1 MTIYEQDGA
10 PRTEL
15 GAGSPSEA
23 RGVPAERAGS
33 ARVQSAPALVDRL
46 TAGESYAVAFG
57 GQGSAWLET
66 LEELVS
72 SAGVESELATLV
84 GEVDVLLE
92 PVAEELVVVRPIG
105 FHPLRWVRALAAED
119 PVPSAKQL
127 TSAAVSVPGVLLTQ
141 IAAVRALTRQ
151 GLDLAGTPPVAVVGH
166 SQGMLGVESVKAG
179 GARDI
184 ELLALAQLIGAAGTL
199 VARRRGISILGDRPP
214 MVSVTNADPEQ
225 IYRLLE
231 DFSQDVRTVLPPV
244 LSIRNGRRAVVIT
257 GTPEQLSRFELYCK
271 QISEKQEADRKNK
284 VRGGAVFAP
293 VFEPVQVEVG
303 FHSPRLADGI
313 DIVAGW
319 AEKTGLDVDLARELT
334 EAILVRQVDWVDEII
349 GVHEAGARWI
359 LDLGPGDILTRLTA
373 PVIRGLGVGIV
384 PAATRGG
391 QRNLFTV
398 GAVPEVSR
406 AWSTYAPSVVQLP
419 DGRVKLSTK
428 FTRLTGRS
436 PILLAGM
443 TPTTVDAKI
452 VAAAANAGHWAEL
465 AGGGQ
470 VTEEIFEARIDE
482 LTGLLEPGRGIQ
494 FNALFLD
501 PYLWKLQVGGKRLV
515 QKARQSG
522 APIDGLVISAG
533 IPELED
539 AVELIGELNDIGI
552 SHVVFKP
559 GTVEQIRSVIRI
571 ATEVPTRPV
580 IVHIEGGRAGGHHS
594 WEDLDDLLLATYSE
608 LRSRANITVCVGGGI
623 GTPKRAVDYLSGRW
637 SETYGFPSMPV
648 DGILVGTA
656 AMATLEATTSPSVK
670 QMLVDTQGTDQ
681 WISAGKAQGG
691 MASSR
696 SQLGADIHEID
707 NAASRCGRLL
717 DEVAGDA
724 EAVAKRRDE
733 LIAAMARTAKPY
745 FGDVSEMTYL
755 QWLDRYV
762 ALAIGD
768 GDSTA
773 DTAGPGSPWL
783 ADTWRDRFAR
793 MLQRAEAR
801 LHPQDRGPIETL
813 FADTDEHGARL
824 LEKPQEAIAVLVER
838 YPDAATV
845 ALHPADVSF
854 FNQLCKLVGKPVN
867 FVPVIDK
874 DVRRWWRS
882 DSLWQAHDARY
893 DADQVCII
901 PGTAAVA
908 GITRID
914 EPVGELLNRFE
925 QAAVEDTLRGGAQP
939 EAVTSRRRGRGDLTG
954 PLATVLDAPDV
965 VWAGRMATNPVHRI
979 AGPREWQV
987 HGDISGP
994 EMPRATHSSTGARLQ
1009 VSADDQVVLSVP
1021 ISGTWIEIR
1030 FTLPANTVDG
1040 GAPVVRTKDAT
1051 AAMRAVLA
1059 IAAGV
1064 DGPDALPRVHA
1075 GTATVTAKW
1084 NPERVADHTG
1094 VTATFGESLAPGL
1107 TTVPDALVGR
1117 CWPAVFAAIGSAV
1130 THTGV
1135 PVIEGL
1141 LSLVHLDHAAH
1152 LVAPLPSVPAEL
1164 TVTATA
1170 SMAFDTEIGR
1180 VVPISVTVALKDGQV
1195 LARLAERFAIR
1206 GRTGALELA
1215 DPVRAGGAVSD
1226 NATDTPRRRRRDVSV
1241 VAPVDMRPFAVVS
1254 GDHNPIHTDRSA
1266 ALLAGLESPIVHGMW
1281 LSAAAQHAVTATD
1294 GQARPPARLIGWTA
1308 RFLGMV
1314 RPGDDVDFRVDRVG
1328 IDQGAEVVE
1337 VSARVRRGRSEATQG
1352 AGSAS
1357 DLVMSAT
1364 ARLAAP
1370 KTVYAFPG
1378 QGIQYKGMGME
1389 VRARSK
1395 AARKV
1400 WDTADKFTRD
1410 TLGFSVLSVVRD
1422 NPTSII
1428 ASGVHYHHPD
1438 GVLYLTQFTQVAMAT
1453 VAAAQVAEMREQGA
1467 FVEDAIAC
1475 GHSVGEYTALACV
1488 TGVYELEALLEM
1500 VFQRGS
1506 KMHDI
1511 VPRDELGRSNY
1522 RLAAIRPSQIDL
1534 PDADVPAFVA
1544 DIAERTGEFLEIV
1557 NFNLRGAQ
1565 YAIAGTVRGLEA
1577 LEAEVERRRELAG
1590 GRRSFILVPGIDVPF
1605 HSKVLRVGVA
1615 EFRRSLDRV
1624 LPHDADPDLIVGRYI
1639 PNLVPRPFSLD
1650 RDFIQ
1655 QIRDLVPA
1663 EPLDE
1668 ILADYDT
1675 WRREQPREMTRTVFI
1690 ELLAWQF
1697 ASPVRWIETQDLLF
1711 TEPAA
1716 GGLGVERFVEIGVKS
1731 SPTVAGLAANTLKLP
1746 EYAHSTIEVLNAERD
1761 AAVLFATD
1769 TDPEPDLDGSDDS
1782 DAPASDGALKPDVA
1796 PAVAPT
1802 GAGAPSG
1809 ALKSDVAP
1817 AVAPTGAGAPSGA
1830 LRPDDIAFDAADAT
1844 LALIALS
1851 AKMRV
1856 DQIEE
1861 LDSIESITDG
1871 ASSRR
1876 NQLLVDL
1883 GSELNLGAIDG
1894 AAEADL
1900 AGLRAQVT
1908 KLARTYKPYGPVLSD
1923 AINDHLRSALG
1934 PSGKRPGAIAERVKK
1949 FWELGDGWAKHVTIE
1964 VALGTR
1970 EGSSVRG
1977 GPLGGLHD
1985 GALTDGAAVEK
1996 VIDAAV
2002 AAVAARRGTAMA
2014 LPSSGAGGA
2023 TVDAAALSEFTE
2035 QITGR
2040 DGVLASAARL
2050 VLNQLGLDDPVSAP
2064 AGSIAA
2070 TEADLVDLVS
2080 AELGSDWPRLVAP
2093 VFDGKK
2099 AVVFDDRWAS
2109 AREELV
2115 KLWLLDDGEI
2125 DADWARLSERF
2136 EGAGHVV
2143 AMQATWWQGKSLAAG
2158 RQIHASLYGRIA
2170 GGAENPDKGPHSD
2183 EVAVVTGA
2191 SKGSIATSVVGRL
2204 LAGGATVV
2212 ATTSRLDDERLA
2224 FYRNLYRDHARYG
2237 AALWVVAANMAS
2249 YTDIDALVEWI
2260 GHEQTESLGPQSIH
2274 IKDALTPTLLFPFAA
2289 PRVTGDLSEAGSRAE
2304 MEMKVL
2310 LWAVQRLIGG
2320 LSRIG
2325 AERDIA
2331 SRLHVVLP
2339 GSPNRGM
2346 FGGDGAYG
2354 EAKSALDAVVTRWN
2368 AESSWAQRVSLA
2380 HALIGWTRGTG
2391 LMGRND
2397 AIVDAVEEAGVT
2409 TYSTDEMAA
2418 MLLQLCTVEA
2428 RAAAAHTPV
2437 KADLTGGLGEAKL
2450 DMAALAAKAR
2460 EQAASESDTEAPEV
2474 GIGKAISALPSPPR
2488 GYLPAPPPPW
2498 ADLDLDPA
2506 DLVVIVGGA
2515 ELGPYG
2521 SSRTRFEMEVDN
2533 ELSAAGVLEL
2543 AWTTGLIRWEDD
2555 PQPGWYDS
2563 ESGDLVDESELVERY
2578 HDTVV
2583 RRCGIREFVDDGAI
2597 DPDHASPLLV
2607 SVFLDKD
2614 FTFVV
2619 SSEADARAFVQFDPE
2634 HTVVRPVS
2642 ESGDW
2647 QVTRKAG
2654 TEIRV
2659 PRKTKLSRTVGAQI
2673 PTGFNPTVYG
2683 LSQDMANSTD
2693 RVALWNIVAT
2703 VDAFLSSG
2711 FTPTE
2716 LMRWV
2721 HPGLVASTQ
2730 GTGMGGMTSMQT
2742 MYHGNLLGRN
2752 KPNDILQE
2760 VLPNVVAAHVIQSY
2774 VGSYGAMVHPVGA
2787 CATAAVSVE
2796 EGVDKIRVGKA
2807 ELVVAG
2813 GFDDL
2818 TLEAVIGFGDMAATA
2833 DTAMMRGRGIHDSK
2847 FSRPNDRRRLGFLEA
2862 QGGGTILL
2870 ARGDLALKMGLPVL
2884 AVVAYAQSFADGV
2897 HTSIPA
2903 PGLGALGA
2911 GRGGKDSVLARS
2923 LAKLGV
2929 GADDIAV
2936 ISKHDTS
2943 TLANDPNETELHERL
2958 ADSLGRSAGAPLLI
2972 VSQKSL
2978 TGHAKGGAAVFQMMG
2993 MCQMLRDGVIPP
3005 NRSLDCVDD
3014 ELTSSAHFV
3023 WVRDTLRLG
3032 GKFPL
3037 KAGLI
3042 TSLGFGHVSGL
3053 VALVHPQAFVAS
3065 LKPEQRAD
3073 YQQRAEARLVAGQRR
3088 LMSAIAGGAPM
3099 YERPADRRFGQ
3110 EVSEKRQEAAML
3122 LNAASRLG
3130 DGDVFAIG

>member
-1 MTIYEQDGA
+1 MTIHEHD
-10 PRTEL
+10 R
-15 GAGSPSEA
+15 
-23 RGVPAERAGS
+23 VS
-33 ARVQSAPALVDRL
+33 ADREGTGPHSAHALVDRL
-46 TAGESYAVAFG
+46 AAGEPYAVAFG

-72 SAGVESELATLV
+72 SAGIESDLATLV
-84 GEVDVLLE
+84 GEVELLLE
-92 PVAEELVVVRPIG
+92 PVARELVVVRPVG
-105 FHPLRWVRALAAED
+105 FEPLRWVRALAAED
-119 PVPSAKQL
+119 QVPLDKHL

-141 IAAVRALTRQ
+141 IAAMRALARQ
-151 GLDLAGTPPVAVVGH
+151 GMDLIATPPVALAGH
-166 SQGMLGVESVKAG
+166 SQGVLAVEALKAA
-179 GARDI
+179 GARDV
-184 ELLALAQLIGAAGTL
+184 ELLAMAQLIGAAGTL
-199 VARRRGISILGDRPP
+199 VARRRGISVLGDRPP
-214 MVSVTNADPEQ
+214 MVSVTNADPER
-225 IYRLLE
+225 IGRLLDE
-231 DFSQDVRTVLPPV
+231 FAQDVRTVLPPV
-244 LSIRNGRRAVVIT
+244 LSIRNGRRSVVIT
-257 GTPEQLSRFELYCK
+257 GTPEQLSRFELYCR
-271 QISEKQEADRKNK
+271 QISEKEEADRKNK
-284 VRGGAVFAP
+284 IRGGDVFAP
-293 VFEPVQVEVG
+293 MFDPVRVEVG
-303 FHSPRLADGI
+303 FHTPRLADGI
-313 DIVAGW
+313 DIVGGW
-319 AEKTGLDVDLARELT
+319 AEKVGLDVTLARELA
-334 EAILVRQVDWVDEII
+334 ESILVRKVDWVDEITR
-349 GVHEAGARWI
+349 VHDAGARWI

-373 PVIRGLGVGIV
+373 PVIRGLGIGIV

-398 GAVPEVSR
+398 GATPEVAR
-406 AWSTYAPSVVQLP
+406 PWSSYAPTAVRLP

-470 VTEEIFEARIDE
+470 VTEEIFANRIEE
-482 LTGLLEPGRGIQ
+482 LSGLLDPGRTYE

-522 APIDGLVISAG
+522 AAIDGVVISAG

-539 AVELIGELNDIGI
+539 AVELIHELNEIGI

-559 GTVEQIRSVIRI
+559 GTIEQIRSVIRI
-571 ATEVPTRPV
+571 ATEVPTKPV
-580 IVHIEGGRAGGHHS
+580 IMHVEGGRAGGHHS
-594 WEDLDDLLLATYSE
+594 WEDLDDLLVATYSE
-608 LRSRANITVCVGGGI
+608 LRSRSNITVCVGGGI
-623 GTPKRAVDYLSGRW
+623 GTPERAAEYLSGRW
-637 SETYGFPSMPV
+637 AKPYGFPLMPI

-656 AMATLEATTSPSVK
+656 AMATLESTTSPSVK
-670 QMLVDTQGTDQ
+670 RMLVETQGTDH

-707 NAASRCGRLL
+707 NTASRCGRLL

-724 EAVAKRRDE
+724 DAVAERRDE
-733 LIAAMARTAKPY
+733 IIAAMANTAKPY
-745 FGDVSEMTYL
+745 FGDVGEMTYQ
-755 QWLDRYV
+755 QWLQRYV
-762 ALAIGD
+762 ELTIGD

-773 DTAGPGSPWL
+773 DTAAPGSPWL
-783 ADTWRDRFAR
+783 ADTWRDRFEH

-801 LHPQDRGPIETL
+801 LHPQDFGPIETV
-813 FADTDEHGARL
+813 FTDPAV
-824 LEKPQEAIAVLVER
+824 LEDPDQAIAALLAR
-838 YPDAATV
+838 HPDAATV
-845 ALHPADVSF
+845 QLHPADVPF
-854 FNQLCKLVGKPVN
+854 FVTLCKTLGKPVN

-908 GITRID
+908 GITRMD
-914 EPVGELLNRFE
+914 EPVGELLDRFE
-925 QAAVEDTLRGGAQP
+925 QAAIDEVLAAGVEPQD
-939 EAVTSRRRGRGDLTG
+939 VTSRRRGRPDVTG
-954 PLATVLDAPDV
+954 PLSVVLDAPDV
-965 VWAGRMATNPVHRI
+965 LWAGRTATNPVHRI
-979 AGPREWQV
+979 ADPGDWLV
-987 HGDISGP
+987 HDGP
-994 EMPRATHSSTGARLQ
+994 ESRRATHSSTGARLKVQ
-1009 VSADDQVVLSVP
+1009 CDDQVVLSVP
-1021 ISGTWIEIR
+1021 VSGTWVDIP
-1030 FTLPANTVDG
+1030 FTLPANTIEG
-1040 GAPVVRTKDAT
+1040 GTPVIGTQDAAT
-1051 AAMRAVLA
+1051 AMRAVLA

-1064 DGPDALPRVHA
+1064 DGPEFLPEVTD
-1075 GTATVTAKW
+1075 GTATVTVDW
-1084 NPERVADHTG
+1084 DPERVADHTG
-1094 VTATFGESLAPGL
+1094 VTANFGEPLAPSL
-1107 TTVPDALVGR
+1107 TTVPDALVGL

-1130 THTGV
+1130 TDAGV
-1135 PVIEGL
+1135 PVVEGL
-1141 LSLVHLDHAAH
+1141 LSLVHLDHAAR
-1152 LVAPLPSVPAEL
+1152 VVGKLPKDQAQL

-1170 SMAFDTEIGR
+1170 LRAIDTDMGR
-1180 VVPISVTVALKDGQV
+1180 VVPVSVTLSSAAGAVMATLE
-1195 LARLAERFAIR
+1195 ERFAIL
-1206 GRTGALELA
+1206 GRTGTAELT
-1215 DPVRAGGAVSD
+1215 DPARAGGAVSE
-1226 NATDTPRRRRRDVSV
+1226 NATDTPRRRRRDVTIT
-1241 VAPVDMRPFAVVS
+1241 APVDMRPFAVVS
-1254 GDHNPIHTDRSA
+1254 GDHNPIHTDKAA

-1281 LSAAAQHAVTATD
+1281 LSAAAQHAATATD
-1294 GQARPPARLIGWTA
+1294 GQARPPARLAGWTA

-1314 RPGDDVDFRVDRVG
+1314 RPGDEVDFRVERVG
-1328 IDQGAEVVE
+1328 IDQGAEVLE
-1337 VSARVRRGRSEATQG
+1337 VAARIG
-1352 AGSAS
+1352 S

-1378 QGIQYKGMGME
+1378 QGIQHKGMGME

-1400 WDTADKFTRD
+1400 WDSADKFTRD
-1410 TLGFSVLSVVRD
+1410 TLGFSVLHVVRD
-1422 NPTSII
+1422 NPTSLI

-1467 FVEDAIAC
+1467 FVEGAIAC

-1488 TGVYELEALLEM
+1488 LDVYELEALLET
-1500 VFQRGS
+1500 VFHRGS
-1506 KMHDI
+1506 NMHDI

-1534 PDADVPAFVA
+1534 DDADVTAFVA

-1557 NFNLRGAQ
+1557 NFNLRGSQ

-1577 LEAEVERRRELAG
+1577 LEEEVERRRELTG
-1590 GRRSFILVPGIDVPF
+1590 GKRSFILVPGIDVPF
-1605 HSKVLRVGVA
+1605 HSRVLRVGVA

-1624 LPHDADPDLIVGRYI
+1624 MPRGKDPELIIGRYI
-1639 PNLVPRPFSLD
+1639 PNLVPRPFTLD

-1655 QIRDLVPA
+1655 EIRDLVPA

-1675 WRREQPREMTRTVFI
+1675 WLRERPFEMARTIFI

-1711 TEPAA
+1711 IEEAA
-1716 GGLGVERFVEIGVKS
+1716 GGLGVERLVEIGVKS
-1731 SPTVAGLAANTLKLP
+1731 SPTVAGLATNTLKLP
-1746 EYAHSTIEVLNAERD
+1746 EYAHSTVEVLNAERD

-1769 TDPEPDLDGSDDS
+1769 TDPEPEHIDEAADQEPVADS
-1782 DAPASDGALKPDVA
+1782 AVLQAAPAPASA
-1796 PAVAPT
+1796 PA
-1802 GAGAPSG
+1802 APSG
-1809 ALKSDVAP
+1809 AA
-1817 AVAPTGAGAPSGA
+1817 
-1830 LRPDDIAFDAADAT
+1830 RPDDISFDAADAT

-1851 AKMRV
+1851 AKMRI

-1900 AGLRAQVT
+1900 AGLRSQVT

-1923 AINDHLRSALG
+1923 AINDQLRTVLG
-1934 PSGKRPGAIAERVKK
+1934 PSGKRPATIAERVSKT
-1949 FWELGDGWAKHVTIE
+1949 WELGSGWAKHVTIE

-1970 EGSSVRG
+1970 EGTSVRG
-1977 GPLGGLHD
+1977 GAMGHLHE
-1985 GALTDGAAVEK
+1985 GALADAGSVDK

-2002 AAVAARRGTAMA
+2002 TSVAARRGIAVA
-2014 LPSSGAGGA
+2014 LPSAGGGGGA
-2023 TVDAAALSEFTE
+2023 TIDAAALSEITD

-2050 VLNQLGLDDPVSAP
+2050 VLGQLGLDDPVSVSP
-2064 AGSIAA
+2064 AASDAELI
-2070 TEADLVDLVS
+2070 DLVT
-2080 AELGSDWPRLVAP
+2080 AELGSEWPRLVAP

-2109 AREELV
+2109 AREDLV
-2115 KLWLLDDGEI
+2115 KLWLTDEGDI
-2125 DADWARLSERF
+2125 DADWMRLSERF

-2143 AMQATWWQGKSLAAG
+2143 ATQATWWQGKSLASG

-2170 GGAENPDKGPHSD
+2170 AGAENPHPGPYSK

-2191 SKGSIATSVVGRL
+2191 SKGSIAASVAARL
-2204 LAGGATVV
+2204 LDGGATVI
-2212 ATTSRLDDERLA
+2212 ATTSKLDDERLT
-2224 FYRNLYRDHARYG
+2224 FYRTLYRDHARYG

-2249 YTDIDALVEWI
+2249 YSDIDALVEWV
-2260 GHEQTESLGPQSIH
+2260 GQEQNESLGPQSIH
-2274 IKDALTPTLLFPFAA
+2274 IKDAQTPTLLFPFAA
-2289 PRVTGDLSEAGSRAE
+2289 PRVVGDLSEAGSRSE

-2320 LSRIG
+2320 LSKIG

-2354 EAKSALDAVVTRWN
+2354 EAKSALDALVSRWH
-2368 AESSWAQRVSLA
+2368 AESSWAARVSLA

-2391 LMGRND
+2391 LMGHND
-2397 AIVDAVEEAGVT
+2397 AIVSAVEDAGVT

-2418 MLLQLCTVEA
+2418 MLLGLCDVESKV
-2428 RAAAAHTPV
+2428 AAANSPI
-2437 KADLTGGLGEAKL
+2437 KADLTGGLGDADI
-2450 DMAALAAKAR
+2450 DMAELAAKAR
-2460 EQAASESDTEAPEV
+2460 EEMSAEAAAETPQAE
-2474 GIGKAISALPSPPR
+2474 GIIAALPSPPR
-2488 GYLPAPPPPW
+2488 GFSPAPPPEW
-2498 ADLDLDPA
+2498 DDLDIDPA

-2515 ELGPYG
+2515 EIGPYG

-2555 PQPGWYDS
+2555 PQPGWYDT

-2583 RRCGIREFVDDGAI
+2583 ERAGVREFVDDGAI
-2597 DPDHASPLLV
+2597 NPNEGSPLLV
-2607 SVFLDKD
+2607 SVFLEKD
-2614 FTFVV
+2614 FSFVV
-2619 SSEADARAFVQFDPE
+2619 SSEADARAFADFDPE
-2634 HTVVRPVS
+2634 HTVIRPVPDS
-2642 ESGDW
+2642 SDW
-2647 QVTRKAG
+2647 QVIRKAG

-2659 PRKTKLSRTVGAQI
+2659 PRRNKLSRLVGGQI
-2673 PTGFNPTVYG
+2673 PTGFDPTVWG
-2683 LSQDMANSTD
+2683 ISPDMATSID
-2693 RVALWNIVAT
+2693 RLAVWNIVAT
-2703 VDAFLSSG
+2703 VDAFLTAG
-2711 FTPTE
+2711 FSPAE
-2716 LMRWV
+2716 VMRYV
-2721 HPGLVASTQ
+2721 HPSMVANTM
-2730 GTGMGGMTSMQT
+2730 GTGMGGGTSMQT

-2752 KPNDILQE
+2752 KPNDIFQE
-2760 VLPNVVAAHVIQSY
+2760 VLPNIVAAHVVQSY
-2774 VGSYGAMVHPVGA
+2774 IGSYGAMIHPVAA

-2796 EGVDKIRVGKA
+2796 EGVDKIRLGKA
-2807 ELVVAG
+2807 EMVVAG
-2813 GFDDL
+2813 GIDDL
-2818 TLEAVIGFGDMAATA
+2818 TLEGIIGFGDMAATA
-2833 DTAMMRGRGIHDSK
+2833 DTGMMRGRGIHDSK
-2847 FSRPNDRRRLGFLEA
+2847 FSRPNDRRRLGFVEA

-2884 AVVAYAQSFADGV
+2884 AVVAYAQSFGDGV

-2911 GRGGKDSVLARS
+2911 GRGGKDSPLARA

-2929 GADDIAV
+2929 GADEVAV

-2958 ADSLGRSAGAPLLI
+2958 ADSMGRSAGAPLFI

-2978 TGHAKGGAAVFQMMG
+2978 TGHAKGGAAVFQTMG
-2993 MCQMLRDGVIPP
+2993 LCQMLRDGVIPP

-3014 ELTSSAHFV
+3014 ELAGSAHFV

-3037 KAGLI
+3037 KAGML

-3053 VALVHPQAFVAS
+3053 VALVHPEAFIAT
-3065 LKPEQRAD
+3065 LDPDQRAD
-3073 YQQRAEARLVAGQRR
+3073 YRRRADARLLAGQRR
-3088 LMSAIAGGAPM
+3088 LASAIAGGEPM
-3099 YERPADRRFGQ
+3099 YQRPPDRRFDH
-3110 EVSEKRQEAAML
+3110 SAPEKRQEATML
-3122 LNAASRLG
+3122 LNPAARLG
-3130 DGDVFAIG
+3130 DDDIYESHAG

>member
-1 MTIYEQDGA
+1 MTGEIHKVTIYEHDRMSAGHDGA
-10 PRTEL
+10 TPDAPEATQ
-15 GAGSPSEA
+15 GAH
-23 RGVPAERAGS
+23 
-33 ARVQSAPALVDRL
+33 ALVDRL
-46 TAGESYAVAFG
+46 TTGEPYAVAFG

-72 SAGVESELATLV
+72 SAGIEPELTTLV
-84 GEVDVLLE
+84 GEAELLLE
-92 PVAEELVVVRPIG
+92 PVAKELVVVRPIG
-105 FHPLRWVRALAAED
+105 FEPLRWVRAQAAED

-127 TSAAVSVPGVLLTQ
+127 TSAAVSLPGVLLTQ
-141 IAAVRALTRQ
+141 LAVVRTVARQ
-151 GLDLAGTPPVAVVGH
+151 GMDLSASPPAALAGH
-166 SQGMLGVESVKAG
+166 SQGVLAVESVKAA
-179 GARDI
+179 GARDV

-199 VARRRGISILGDRPP
+199 VARRRGISALGDRSP
-214 MVSVTNADPEQ
+214 MVSVSNADPER
-225 IYRLLE
+225 IYRLLDE
-231 DFSQDVRTVLPPV
+231 FSQDVRTVLPPV
-244 LSIRNGRRAVVIT
+244 LSIRNGRRSVVIT
-257 GTPEQLSRFELYCK
+257 GTPEQLSRFELYCT
-271 QISEKQEADRKNK
+271 QIAEKEEADRKNK

-293 VFEPVQVEVG
+293 VFDPVQVEVG
-303 FHSPRLADGI
+303 FHTPRLADGI
-313 DIVAGW
+313 DIVGDW
-319 AEKTGLDVDLARELT
+319 AQRVGIDVGLARAMT
-334 EAILVRQVDWVDEII
+334 HAILVQPVDWVDEVIR
-349 GVHEAGARWI
+349 VHEAGARWI

-373 PVIRGLGVGIV
+373 PVIRGLGIGIV

-398 GAVPEVSR
+398 GAVPEVAR
-406 AWSTYAPSVVQLP
+406 PWSSYAPSVVSLP
-419 DGRVKLSTK
+419 DGSVKLSTK

-470 VTEEIFEARIDE
+470 VTEPIFNDRIEE
-482 LTGLLEPGRGIQ
+482 LSGLLEPGRTYQ

-522 APIDGLVISAG
+522 APIDGVVVSAG
-533 IPELED
+533 IPELEE

-571 ATEVPTRPV
+571 ATEVATKPV
-580 IVHIEGGRAGGHHS
+580 IMHIEGGRAGGHHS

-608 LRSRANITVCVGGGI
+608 LRSRPNITVCVGGGI
-623 GTPKRAVDYLSGRW
+623 GTPQRAAEYLSGRW
-637 SETYGFPSMPV
+637 AESYGFPLMPV

-656 AMATLEATTSPSVK
+656 AMATKESTTSPSVK
-670 QMLVDTQGTDQ
+670 QMLVETHGTDQ

-707 NAASRCGRLL
+707 NTASRCGRLL

-724 EAVAKRRDE
+724 EAVAARRDE
-733 LIAAMARTAKPY
+733 LIAAMANTAKPY
-745 FGDVSEMTYL
+745 FGDVGEMTYL
-755 QWLDRYV
+755 QWLRRYV
-762 ALAIGD
+762 ELTIGD
-768 GDSTA
+768 GNSTA
-773 DTAGPGSPWL
+773 DTAAPGSPWL
-783 ADTWRDRFAR
+783 ADTWRDRFEQ

-801 LHPQDRGPIETL
+801 LHPQDHGSIETL
-813 FADTDEHGARL
+813 FVRPSASTSIGADAGSDDAGVRL
-824 LEKPQEAIAVLVER
+824 LENPDEAIAALLQR
-838 YPDAATV
+838 YPDAETIQ
-845 ALHPADVSF
+845 LHPADVPF
-854 FNQLCKLVGKPVN
+854 FVTLCKTLGKPVN

-893 DADQVCII
+893 EADQVCII
-901 PGTAAVA
+901 PGTSSVA
-908 GITRID
+908 GITRVD
-914 EPVGELLNRFE
+914 EPVGELLDRFE
-925 QAAVEDTLRGGAQP
+925 QAAIDEVLLSGEQP
-939 EAVTSRRRGRGDLTG
+939 QPVAARRQGRTDVQG
-954 PLATVLDAPDV
+954 PLAIVLDAPDV
-965 VWAGRMATNPVHRI
+965 LWAGRTATNPVHRI
-979 AGPREWQV
+979 AGPDEWQV
-987 HGDISGP
+987 HDGSHDGSDD
-994 EMPRATHSSTGARLQ
+994 PRATHSSTGARLQ
-1009 VSADDQVVLSVP
+1009 AIKTEGADQVVLSVP
-1021 ISGTWIEIR
+1021 VSGSWVDIR
-1030 FTLPANTVDG
+1030 FTLPECTVDG
-1040 GAPVVRTKDAT
+1040 GAPVIRTKDAIE
-1051 AAMRAVLA
+1051 AMRSVLA

-1064 DGPDALPRVHA
+1064 DGPEALPRAHK
-1075 GTATVTAKW
+1075 GTANLTVAW
-1084 NPERVADHTG
+1084 NPELVADHTG
-1094 VTATFGESLAPGL
+1094 VTATFGAPLAPGL
-1107 TTVPDALVGR
+1107 STVPDALVGR

-1130 THTGV
+1130 TPAGI
-1135 PVIEGL
+1135 PVVEGL

-1152 LVAPLPSVPAEL
+1152 LVGALPTVATEL
-1164 TVTATA
+1164 IVTATA
-1170 SMAFDTEIGR
+1170 SAATDTEFGR
-1180 VVPISVTVALKDGQV
+1180 VVPISVTVAKADRTV
-1195 LARLAERFAIR
+1195 LATLEERFAIR
-1206 GRTGALELA
+1206 GRTGAAELT
-1215 DPVRAGGAVSD
+1215 DPLRAGGAVSE
-1226 NATDTPRRRRRDVSV
+1226 NATDTPRRRRRDITLS
-1241 VAPVDMRPFAVVS
+1241 APVDMSPFAVVS
-1254 GDHNPIHTDRSA
+1254 GDHNPIHTDRAA

-1281 LSAAAQHAVTATD
+1281 LSAAAQHVVTATD
-1294 GQARPPARLIGWTA
+1294 GQARPPARLVGWTA

-1314 RPGDDVDFRVDRVG
+1314 RPGDEVDFRVDRVG
-1328 IDQGAEVVE
+1328 IDQGAEIVE
-1337 VSARVRRGRSEATQG
+1337 VAARVG
-1352 AGSAS
+1352 S

-1378 QGIQYKGMGME
+1378 QGIQHKGMGME

-1400 WDTADKFTRD
+1400 WDSADKFTRD
-1410 TLGFSVLSVVRD
+1410 TLGFSVLHVVRE

-1428 ASGVHYHHPD
+1428 ASGVHYYHPE

-1488 TGVYELEALLEM
+1488 TGMYELEALLET
-1500 VFQRGS
+1500 VFHRGS

-1534 PDADVPAFVA
+1534 HDADVPGFVQE
-1544 DIAERTGEFLEIV
+1544 ISTRTGEFLEIV
-1557 NFNLRGAQ
+1557 NFNLRGSQ

-1577 LEAEVERRRELAG
+1577 LEAEVERRRELSG

-1605 HSKVLRVGVA
+1605 HSRVLRVGVA
-1615 EFRRSLDRV
+1615 DFRRSLERV
-1624 LPHDADPDLIVGRYI
+1624 MPLDKDPELIIGRYI
-1639 PNLVPRPFSLD
+1639 PNLVPRPFSLE

-1655 QIRDLVPA
+1655 EIRDLVPA

-1675 WRREQPREMTRTVFI
+1675 WRAERPCEMARTVVI

-1711 TEPAA
+1711 TEEAA
-1716 GGLGVERFVEIGVKS
+1716 GGLGVERLVEIGVKS
-1731 SPTVAGLAANTLKLP
+1731 APTVAGLATNTLKLP
-1746 EYAHSTIEVLNAERD
+1746 EYAHSTVEVLNAERD

-1769 TDPEPDLDGSDDS
+1769 TDPEPEEDLPDDS
-1782 DAPASDGALKPDVA
+1782 GEAAASPEGALSPDVA
-1796 PAVAPT
+1796 PAAAVAPSGT
-1802 GAGAPSG
+1802 PTSNVASSVAGTAPSG
-1809 ALKSDVAP
+1809 AP
-1817 AVAPTGAGAPSGA
+1817 
-1830 LRPDDIAFDAADAT
+1830 RPDDIGFDAADAT

-1851 AKMRV
+1851 AKMRI
-1856 DQIEE
+1856 DQIEA

-1923 AINDHLRSALG
+1923 ALNDQLRTALG
-1934 PSGKRPGAIAERVKK
+1934 PSGKRPAAIAERVKK
-1949 FWELGDGWAKHVTIE
+1949 TWELGDGWAKHVTVE

-1970 EGSSVRG
+1970 EGTSVRG
-1977 GPLGGLHD
+1977 GALGSLHE
-1985 GALTDGAAVEK
+1985 GALADAAAVDK

-2002 AAVAARRGTAMA
+2002 AAVAARRGTAVA
-2014 LPSSGAGGA
+2014 LPSSGGGAA
-2023 TVDAAALSEFTE
+2023 TVDAAALSEFTQ

-2050 VLNQLGLDDPVSAP
+2050 VLGQLGLDDPVTAPSASTD
-2064 AGSIAA
+2064 AELI
-2070 TEADLVDLVS
+2070 DLVT

-2093 VFDGKK
+2093 VFDAKK

-2109 AREELV
+2109 AREDLV
-2115 KLWLLDDGEI
+2115 KLWLADDDEV
-2125 DADWARLSERF
+2125 DADWARLSGRF

-2143 AMQATWWQGKSLAAG
+2143 ATQATWWQGKALAAG

-2170 GGAENPDKGPHSD
+2170 AGAENPDKGLYSD

-2191 SKGSIATSVVGRL
+2191 SKGSIAASVVGQL
-2204 LAGGATVV
+2204 LDGGATVI
-2212 ATTSRLDDERLA
+2212 ATTSKLDDERLS
-2224 FYRNLYRDHARYG
+2224 FYRTLYRDHARFG

-2249 YTDIDALVEWI
+2249 YSDIDALVEWV
-2260 GHEQTESLGPQSIH
+2260 GSEQTESLGPQSIH
-2274 IKDALTPTLLFPFAA
+2274 IKDAQNPTLLFPFAA
-2289 PRVTGDLSEAGSRAE
+2289 PRVTGDLSEAGSRSE

-2354 EAKSALDAVVTRWN
+2354 EAKSALDAMVTRWS
-2368 AESSWAQRVSLA
+2368 AESSWAQRVTLA

-2391 LMGRND
+2391 LMGHND
-2397 AIVDAVEEAGVT
+2397 AIVGAVEEAGVT
-2409 TYSTDEMAA
+2409 TYSTDTMAA
-2418 MLLQLCTVEA
+2418 MLLELCDVESK
-2428 RAAAAHTPV
+2428 AAAANAPI
-2437 KADLTGGLGEAKL
+2437 KADLTGGLGDADL
-2450 DMAALAAKAR
+2450 DMAELAAKAR
-2460 EQAASESDTEAPEV
+2460 EEMSTGVAADEANAE
-2474 GIGKAISALPSPPR
+2474 GTIAALPSAPR
-2488 GYLPAPPPPW
+2488 GYAAAPPPEW
-2498 ADLDLDPA
+2498 DDLDVDPA

-2555 PQPGWYDS
+2555 PQPGWYDT
-2563 ESGDLVDESELVERY
+2563 ESGELVDEADLVERY

-2583 RRCGIREFVDDGAI
+2583 ERTGIREFVDDGAI

-2614 FTFVV
+2614 FAFVV

-2634 HTVVRPVS
+2634 HTVIRPVPDS
-2642 ESGDW
+2642 TDW
-2647 QVTRKAG
+2647 QVIRKAG

-2659 PRKTKLSRTVGAQI
+2659 PRKTKLSRVVGGQI
-2673 PTGFNPTVYG
+2673 PTGFDPTVWG
-2683 LSQDMANSTD
+2683 ISADMATSID
-2693 RVALWNIVAT
+2693 RVAVWNIVAT
-2703 VDAFLSSG
+2703 VDAFLSAG
-2711 FTPTE
+2711 FSPAE
-2716 LMRWV
+2716 VMRYV
-2721 HPGLVASTQ
+2721 HPTLVANTQ
-2730 GTGMGGMTSMQT
+2730 GTGMGGGTSMQT

-2752 KPNDILQE
+2752 KPNDIFQE
-2760 VLPNVVAAHVIQSY
+2760 VLPNIVAAHVVQSY
-2774 VGSYGAMVHPVGA
+2774 IGSYGAMIHPVAA

-2796 EGVDKIRVGKA
+2796 EGVDKIRLGKA

-2813 GFDDL
+2813 GIDDL
-2818 TLEAVIGFGDMAATA
+2818 TLEGIIGFGDMAATA
-2833 DTAMMRGRGIHDSK
+2833 DTTMMRGRGISNSR
-2847 FSRPNDRRRLGFLEA
+2847 FSRPNDRRRLGFVEA

-2870 ARGDLALKMGLPVL
+2870 ARGDLAVKMGLPVL
-2884 AVVAYAQSFADGV
+2884 AVVGFAQSFGDGV

-2911 GRGGKDSVLARS
+2911 GRGGKASPLARS

-2958 ADSLGRSAGAPLLI
+2958 ADSLGRSDGAPLFI

-2993 MCQMLRDGVIPP
+2993 LCQILRDGVIPP

-3014 ELTSSAHFV
+3014 ELAGSAHFV

-3032 GKFPL
+3032 EKFPL
-3037 KAGLI
+3037 KAGLV

-3053 VALVHPQAFVAS
+3053 IALVHPRAFLAA
-3065 LKPEQRAD
+3065 LDPGQRAD
-3073 YQQRAEARLVAGQRR
+3073 YQRRADARLLAGQRR
-3088 LMSAIAGGAPM
+3088 LASAIAGGRPM
-3099 YERPADRRFGQ
+3099 YERPADRRFDH

-3122 LNAASRLG
+3122 LDTEARLG
-3130 DGDVFAIG
+3130 DGDVYLL

>member
-1 MTIYEQDGA
+1 MTIHEHD
-10 PRTEL
+10 RV
-15 GAGSPSEA
+15 S
-23 RGVPAERAGS
+23 AERDGQGPQGGKHPAGDTH
-33 ARVQSAPALVDRL
+33 ALVDRL
-46 TAGESYAVAFG
+46 TAGEPYAVAFG

-72 SAGVESELATLV
+72 SAGIESDLAGLV
-84 GEVDVLLE
+84 GEVELLLE
-92 PVAEELVVVRPIG
+92 PVAKELVVVRPIG
-105 FHPLRWVRALAAED
+105 FEPLTWVRALAAED
-119 PVPSAKQL
+119 PIPSNKHL
-127 TSAAVSVPGVLLTQ
+127 TSAAVSIPGVLLTQ
-141 IAAVRALTRQ
+141 IAAVRALARQ
-151 GLDLAGTPPVAVVGH
+151 GMDLSATPPVAVAGH
-166 SQGMLGVESVKAG
+166 SQGVLAVEALKGG
-179 GARDI
+179 GARDV

-199 VARRRGISILGDRPP
+199 VARRRGISVLGDRPP
-214 MVSVTNADPEQ
+214 MVSVTNADPER
-225 IYRLLE
+225 ISRLLDE
-231 DFSQDVRTVLPPV
+231 FAQDVRTVLPPV
-244 LSIRNGRRAVVIT
+244 LSIRNGRRSVVIT
-257 GTPEQLSRFELYCK
+257 GTPEQLSRFELYCQ
-271 QISEKQEADRKNK
+271 QISEKEEADRKNK
-284 VRGGAVFAP
+284 LRGGDVFSP
-293 VFEPVQVEVG
+293 VFDPVQVEVG
-303 FHSPRLADGI
+303 FHTPRLADGI
-313 DIVAGW
+313 DIVGAW
-319 AEKTGLDVDLARELT
+319 AEKVGLDVALARELT
-334 EAILVRQVDWVDEII
+334 ESILVRPVDWVQEITR
-349 GVHEAGARWI
+349 VNDAGARWI

-398 GAVPEVSR
+398 GAVPEVAR
-406 AWSTYAPSVVQLP
+406 AWSSYAPTLVRLP

-470 VTEEIFEARIDE
+470 VTEEIFANRIDE
-482 LTGLLEPGRGIQ
+482 LSGLLEDGRTYQ

-522 APIDGLVISAG
+522 AAIDGLVISAG
-533 IPELED
+533 IPELEE
-539 AVELIGELNDIGI
+539 AVELIEELGDVGI

-571 ATEVPTRPV
+571 ATEVSTKPV
-580 IVHIEGGRAGGHHS
+580 IAHIEGGRAGGHHS

-608 LRSRANITVCVGGGI
+608 LRSRSNITVCVGGGI
-623 GTPKRAVDYLSGRW
+623 GTPERAADYLSGRW
-637 SETYGFPSMPV
+637 AQAYGFPLMPI

-656 AMATLEATTSPSVK
+656 AMAAKEATTSPSVK
-670 QMLVDTQGTDQ
+670 RMLVETQGTDQ
-681 WISAGKAQGG
+681 WIGAGKASGG

-707 NAASRCGRLL
+707 NSASRCGRLL

-724 EAVAKRRDE
+724 DAVAQRRDE
-733 LIAAMARTAKPY
+733 IIAAMATTAKPY
-745 FGDVSEMTYL
+745 FGDAGEMTYL
-755 QWLDRYV
+755 QWLQRYV
-762 ALAIGD
+762 ELAIGD

-773 DTAGPGSPWL
+773 DTASPGSPWL
-783 ADTWRDRFAR
+783 ADTWRDRFQQ

-801 LHPQDRGPIETL
+801 LHPKDFGPIETL
-813 FADTDEHGARL
+813 FNDEAL
-824 LEKPQEAIAVLVER
+824 LENPGAAIDLLLER
-838 YPDAATV
+838 YPDAETV
-845 ALHPADVSF
+845 QLHPADVPF
-854 FNQLCKLVGKPVN
+854 FVTLCKTVGKPVN

-908 GITRID
+908 GITRMD
-914 EPVGELLNRFE
+914 EPVGELLDRFE
-925 QAAVEDTLRGGAQP
+925 QAAVDEALAAGIEPT
-939 EAVTSRRRGRGDLTG
+939 AVTSRRTGRADVTG
-954 PLATVLDAPDV
+954 PLAVVLDAPDV
-965 VWAGRMATNPVHRI
+965 QWAGRTAINPVHRI
-979 AGPREWQV
+979 ADPSEWLV
-987 HGDISGP
+987 HGDSEGP
-994 EMPRATHSSTGARLQ
+994 ESRRATHSSTGARLQ
-1009 VSADDQVVLSVP
+1009 VEGDRVVLSVP
-1021 ISGTWIEIR
+1021 VSGVWVEIP
-1030 FTLPANTVDG
+1030 FTLPPNTVDG
-1040 GAPVVRTKDAT
+1040 ATPVVSTDDAAT
-1051 AAMRAVLA
+1051 AMRSVLA

-1064 DGPDALPRVHA
+1064 DGPEFMPPVTD
-1075 GTATVTAKW
+1075 GTATVTVDW
-1084 NPERVADHTG
+1084 DPERVADHTG
-1094 VTATFGESLAPGL
+1094 VTATFGEPLAPSL
-1107 TTVPDALVGR
+1107 TTVPDALVGP
-1117 CWPAVFAAIGSAV
+1117 CWPAVFSAIGSAV
-1130 THTGV
+1130 TETGI
-1135 PVIEGL
+1135 PVVEGL

-1152 LVAPLPSVPAEL
+1152 MVGALPKNPAQL
-1164 TVTATA
+1164 TITATA
-1170 SMAFDTEIGR
+1170 LAAADTDMGR
-1180 VVPISVTVALKDGQV
+1180 VVPVSVTIAGADGEV
-1195 LARLAERFAIR
+1195 IATLDERFAIL
-1206 GRTGALELA
+1206 GRTGAAELA
-1215 DPVRAGGAVSD
+1215 DPVRAGGAVSE
-1226 NATDTPRRRRRDVSV
+1226 NATDTPRRRRRDVTTT
-1241 VAPVDMRPFAVVS
+1241 APVDMRPFAVVS
-1254 GDHNPIHTDRSA
+1254 GDHNPIHTDRAA

-1314 RPGDDVDFRVDRVG
+1314 RPGDEVAFRVDRVG
-1328 IDQGAEVVE
+1328 IDQGAEVLE
-1337 VSARVRRGRSEATQG
+1337 VTAKVG
-1352 AGSAS
+1352 S

-1370 KTVYAFPG
+1370 HTVYAFPG
-1378 QGIQYKGMGME
+1378 QGIQHKGMGMD

-1400 WDTADKFTRD
+1400 WDKADKFTRD
-1410 TLGFSVLSVVRD
+1410 TLGFSVLHVVRD

-1428 ASGVHYHHPD
+1428 ASGVPYNHPE

-1488 TGVYELEALLEM
+1488 TGIYELEALLET
-1500 VFQRGS
+1500 VFHRGS

-1534 PDADVPAFVA
+1534 PDDEVPEFVA
-1544 DIAERTGEFLEIV
+1544 NIAANTGEFLEIV
-1557 NFNLRGAQ
+1557 NFNLRGSQ

-1577 LEAEVERRRELAG
+1577 LEAEVERRREITG
-1590 GRRSFILVPGIDVPF
+1590 GKRSFILVPGIDVPF
-1605 HSKVLRVGVA
+1605 HSRVLRVGVA

-1624 LPHDADPDLIVGRYI
+1624 MPRDKDPDVIIGRYI
-1639 PNLVPRPFSLD
+1639 PNLVPRPFTLD

-1655 QIRDLVPA
+1655 EIRDLVPA
-1663 EPLDE
+1663 EPLDP

-1675 WRREQPREMTRTVFI
+1675 WLAERRIEMARTVLI

-1711 TEPAA
+1711 TEEAA

-1731 SPTVAGLAANTLKLP
+1731 APTVAGLATNTLKLP
-1746 EYAHSTIEVLNAERD
+1746 EYAHSTVEVLNAERD

-1769 TDPEPDLDGSDDS
+1769 TDPEPEPEVDEVAVEAPEATGSPVEP
-1782 DAPASDGALKPDVA
+1782 APAA
-1796 PAVAPT
+1796 PAPA
-1802 GAGAPSG
+1802 AAASG
-1809 ALKSDVAP
+1809 P
-1817 AVAPTGAGAPSGA
+1817 
-1830 LRPDDIAFDAADAT
+1830 RPDDIGFDAADAT

-1851 AKMRV
+1851 AKMRI

-1923 AINDHLRSALG
+1923 AINDQLRTVLG
-1934 PSGKRPGAIAERVKK
+1934 PSGKRPAAIAERVKK
-1949 FWELGDGWAKHVTIE
+1949 TWELGEGWAKHVTVE

-1970 EGSSVRG
+1970 EGTSVRG
-1977 GPLGGLHD
+1977 GAMGHLHE
-1985 GALTDGAAVEK
+1985 GALADAAAVDK
-1996 VIDAAV
+1996 AIDAAV
-2002 AAVAARRGTAMA
+2002 ASVAARHGISVA
-2014 LPSSGAGGA
+2014 LPSSGGGGGGA
-2023 TVDAAALSEFTE
+2023 TIDAAALGEFTA

-2050 VLNQLGLDDPVSAP
+2050 VLNQLGLDDPVSASP
-2064 AGSIAA
+2064 AA
-2070 TEADLVDLVS
+2070 TDAELIDLVT
-2080 AELGSDWPRLVAP
+2080 AELGADWPRLVAP
-2093 VFDGKK
+2093 VFEPKK
-2099 AVVFDDRWAS
+2099 AVLFDDRWAS
-2109 AREELV
+2109 AREDLV
-2115 KLWLLDDGEI
+2115 KLWLTDEGDI
-2125 DADWARLSERF
+2125 DARWVELSERF

-2143 AMQATWWQGKSLAAG
+2143 ATQATWWQGKALAAG
-2158 RQIHASLYGRIA
+2158 RQIHASLFGRIA
-2170 GGAENPDKGPHSD
+2170 AGAENPDPGPYAH

-2191 SKGSIATSVVGRL
+2191 SKGSIAASVVARL
-2204 LAGGATVV
+2204 LDGGATVI
-2212 ATTSRLDDERLA
+2212 ATTSKLDDERLA
-2224 FYRNLYRDHARYG
+2224 FYRGLYRDHARYG

-2249 YTDIDALVEWI
+2249 YSDIDALVEWV
-2260 GHEQTESLGPQSIH
+2260 GTEQSESLGPQSIH
-2274 IKDALTPTLLFPFAA
+2274 IKDAQTPTLLFPFAA
-2289 PRVTGDLSEAGSRAE
+2289 PRVVGDLSEAGSRSE

-2320 LSRIG
+2320 LSKIG

-2354 EAKSALDAVVTRWN
+2354 EAKSALDALVSRWH
-2368 AESSWAQRVSLA
+2368 AESSWAARVSLA

-2391 LMGRND
+2391 LMGHND

-2418 MLLQLCTVEA
+2418 MLLALCDIESKV
-2428 RAAAAHTPV
+2428 AAAAEPI
-2437 KADLTGGLGEAKL
+2437 KADLTGGLGEANL
-2450 DMAALAAKAR
+2450 DMAELAAKAR
-2460 EQAASESDTEAPEV
+2460 ERSASGEDDDPEAPEAE
-2474 GIGKAISALPSPPR
+2474 GSIAALPSPPR
-2488 GYLPAPPPPW
+2488 GYSPAPPPEW
-2498 ADLDLDPA
+2498 ADLDVDLN

-2521 SSRTRFEMEVDN
+2521 SSRTRFEMEVAG

-2543 AWTTGLIRWEDD
+2543 AWTTGLVKWEDD
-2555 PQPGWYDS
+2555 PQPGWYDT
-2563 ESGDLVDESELVERY
+2563 ESGDLVDESELVDRY
-2578 HDTVV
+2578 HDAVV
-2583 RRCGIREFVDDGAI
+2583 ERCGIREFVDDGAI

-2614 FTFVV
+2614 FSFVV
-2619 SSEADARAFVQFDPE
+2619 SSEADARAFVEFDPE
-2634 HTVVRPVS
+2634 HTVARPVPDS
-2642 ESGDW
+2642 SDW
-2647 QVTRKAG
+2647 EVIRKAG

-2673 PTGFNPTVYG
+2673 PTGFDPTVWG
-2683 LSQDMANSTD
+2683 ITPDMANSID

-2716 LMRWV
+2716 LLRWV
-2721 HPGLVASTQ
+2721 HPSLVASTQ

-2742 MYHGNLLGRN
+2742 MYHGNLLGRA

-2760 VLPNVVAAHVIQSY
+2760 VLPNVVAAHVMQSY
-2774 VGSYGAMVHPVGA
+2774 VGGYGAMVHPVAA
-2787 CATAAVSVE
+2787 CATVAVSVE
-2796 EGVDKIRVGKA
+2796 EGVDKIRLGKA
-2807 ELVVAG
+2807 EFVVAG

-2818 TLEAVIGFGDMAATA
+2818 TLEAIIGFGDMAATA
-2833 DTAMMRGRGIHDSK
+2833 DTEMMRAKGISDSK
-2847 FSRPNDRRRLGFLEA
+2847 FSRANDRRRLGFLEA

-2870 ARGDLALKMGLPVL
+2870 ANGALAAKMGLPVL
-2884 AVVAYAQSFADGV
+2884 AVVGYAQSFADGV

-2903 PGLGALGA
+2903 PGLGGLGA
-2911 GRGGKDSVLARS
+2911 GRGGKDSQLARS

-2936 ISKHDTS
+2936 VSKHDTS

-2958 ADSLGRSAGAPLLI
+2958 ADSMGRSPGNPLFV
-2972 VSQKSL
+2972 VSQKTL
-2978 TGHAKGGAAVFQMMG
+2978 TGHSKGGAAAFQLMG
-2993 MCQMLRDGVIPP
+2993 LCQMLRDGVIPP

-3014 ELTSSAHFV
+3014 ELATAGHFV
-3023 WVRDTLRLG
+3023 WVREALDLR

-3037 KAGLI
+3037 KAGLV

-3053 VALVHPQAFVAS
+3053 IALVHPQAFIAA
-3065 LKPEQRAD
+3065 LDPADRDGYRKRAEQR
-3073 YQQRAEARLVAGQRR
+3073 LLAGQRR
-3088 LMSAIAGGAPM
+3088 LASAIAGGRPM
-3099 YERPADRRFGQ
+3099 YEKPADRRFNHD
-3110 EVSEKRQEAAML
+3110 EPEKRQEAAML
-3122 LNAASRLG
+3122 LNADARLG
-3130 DGDVFAIG
+3130 EDDLYVG

>member
-1 MTIYEQDGA
+1 MTIFEHDRVSADRDGA
-10 PRTEL
+10 APEDRY
-15 GAGSPSEA
+15 
-23 RGVPAERAGS
+23 PAH
-33 ARVQSAPALVDRL
+33 ALVDRL
-46 TAGESYAVAFG
+46 NAGEPYAVAFG

-72 SAGVESELATLV
+72 AAGIESELATLA
-84 GEVDVLLE
+84 GEVDLLLE
-92 PVAEELVVVRPIG
+92 PVARELVVVRPIG
-105 FHPLRWVRALAAED
+105 FEPLRWVRALAAEES
-119 PVPSAKQL
+119 VPSVKQL

-141 IAAVRALTRQ
+141 IAAIRALTRQ
-151 GLDLAGTPPVAVVGH
+151 GMDLTGTPPVAIIGH
-166 SQGMLGVESVKAG
+166 SQGVLGVESLKAA
-179 GARDI
+179 GARDV

-199 VARRRGISILGDRPP
+199 VARRRGISVLGDRPP

-231 DFSQDVRTVLPPV
+231 DFSRDVRTVLPPV

-257 GTPEQLSRFELYCK
+257 GTPEQLSRFELYCR
-271 QISEKQEADRKNK
+271 QITEKEEADRKNK
-284 VRGGAVFAP
+284 VRGGDIFAP

-313 DIVAGW
+313 EIVAGW
-319 AEKTGLDVDLARELT
+319 AEQVGLDAGLARELT

-398 GAVPEVSR
+398 GAVPEVGR
-406 AWSTYAPSVVQLP
+406 TWSTYAPSLVRLP

-470 VTEEIFEARIDE
+470 VTEEIFAHRIEE
-482 LTGLLEPGRGIQ
+482 LTGLLEPGRTVE
-494 FNALFLD
+494 FNALYLD

-522 APIDGLVISAG
+522 APIDGVVVSAG
-533 IPELED
+533 IPELEE
-539 AVELIGELNDIGI
+539 AVELIGELSDIGI

-571 ATEVPTRPV
+571 ATEVPTNPV
-580 IVHIEGGRAGGHHS
+580 ILHIEGGRAGGHHS
-594 WEDLDDLLLATYSE
+594 WEDLDDLLLASYSE
-608 LRSRANITVCVGGGI
+608 LRSRPNITVCVGGGI
-623 GTPKRAVDYLSGRW
+623 GTPQRAAEYLSGRW
-637 SETYGFPSMPV
+637 AEAHGYPAMPI

-656 AMATLEATTSPSVK
+656 AMATKEATTSPSVK
-670 QMLVDTQGTDQ
+670 QMLVQTQGTDQ

-717 DEVAGDA
+717 DDVAGDA
-724 EAVAKRRDE
+724 DAVAKRRDE
-733 LIAAMARTAKPY
+733 LIEAMARTAKPY
-745 FGDVSEMTYL
+745 FGDVGDMTYL
-755 QWLDRYV
+755 QWLRRY
-762 ALAIGD
+762 LELTIGN

-773 DTAGPGSPWL
+773 DTASPGSPWL
-783 ADTWRDRFAR
+783 ADTWRDRFQN
-793 MLQRAEAR
+793 MLQRTEAR
-801 LHPQDRGPIETL
+801 LHPRDAGPIDTL
-813 FADTDEHGARL
+813 FAASDEAGVRL
-824 LEKPQEAIAVLVER
+824 LEKPQQAVAALLDR
-838 YPDAATV
+838 YPDAEKV
-845 ALHPADVSF
+845 QLHPADVAF
-854 FNQLCKLVGKPVN
+854 FITLCKTVGKPVN
-867 FVPVIDK
+867 FVPVLDK

-914 EPVGELLNRFE
+914 EPVGELLDRFE
-925 QAAVEDTLRGGAQP
+925 QAAVDEMLTAGAQP
-939 EAVTSRRRGRGDLTG
+939 QAVTARRLGRADVTG

-965 VWAGRMATNPVHRI
+965 VWAGRIATNPVHRI
-979 AGPREWQV
+979 ADPREWQV
-987 HGDISGP
+987 HGDTSGP
-994 EMPRATHSSTGARLQ
+994 ETPRAIHSSTGARLH
-1009 VSADDQVVLSVP
+1009 VSDDEQVVLSVP
-1021 ISGTWIEIR
+1021 ISGTWVDIR
-1030 FTLPANTVDG
+1030 FTLPANTIDG
-1040 GAPVVRTKDAT
+1040 GVPVVRTKDAT
-1051 AAMRAVLA
+1051 AAMRSVLA

-1064 DGPDALPRVHA
+1064 DGPGALPRVHA
-1075 GTATVTAKW
+1075 GTATVTVRW

-1094 VTATFGESLAPGL
+1094 VTATFGEPLAPGL
-1107 TTVPDALVGR
+1107 NTVPDALVGR

-1130 THTGV
+1130 TDTGV
-1135 PVIEGL
+1135 PVLEGL
-1141 LSLVHLDHAAH
+1141 LSLVHLDHAAC
-1152 LVAPLPSVPAEL
+1152 LVAPLPSVPTEL
-1164 TVTATA
+1164 TVAA
-1170 SMAFDTEIGR
+1170 SASVAVDTEVGR
-1180 VVPISVTVALKDGQV
+1180 VVPISVTVAATDGAV
-1195 LARLAERFAIR
+1195 LATLEERFAIR
-1206 GRTGALELA
+1206 GRTGALELS
-1215 DPVRAGGAVSD
+1215 DPVRAGGAVSG
-1226 NATDTPRRRRRDVSV
+1226 NATDTPRRRRRDVTMA
-1241 VAPVDMRPFAVVS
+1241 APVDMRPFAVVS
-1254 GDHNPIHTDRSA
+1254 GDYNPIHTDRSA

-1281 LSAAAQHAVTATD
+1281 LSAAAQHVVTATD

-1314 RPGDDVDFRVDRVG
+1314 RPGDEVDFRVDRVG
-1328 IDQGAEVVE
+1328 IDRGAEVLEIV
-1337 VSARVRRGRSEATQG
+1337 ARVG
-1352 AGSAS
+1352 S

-1364 ARLAAP
+1364 ARLAGP

-1378 QGIQYKGMGME
+1378 QGIQHKGMGME

-1400 WDTADKFTRD
+1400 WDAADKFTRQA
-1410 TLGFSVLSVVRD
+1410 LGFSVLHVVRD

-1428 ASGVHYHHPD
+1428 ASGVHYHHPE

-1453 VAAAQVAEMREQGA
+1453 LATAQVAEMRENGA

-1488 TGVYELEALLEM
+1488 TGVYELGALLEL
-1500 VFQRGS
+1500 VFHRGS

-1534 PDADVPAFVA
+1534 ADADVPAFV
-1544 DIAERTGEFLEIV
+1544 DEIAQRTKEFLEIV
-1557 NFNLRGAQ
+1557 NFNLRGSQ

-1577 LEAEVERRRELAG
+1577 LEVEVERRRQLVG

-1605 HSKVLRVGVA
+1605 HSRVLRIGVA
-1615 EFRRSLDRV
+1615 EFRRSLNRV
-1624 LPHDADPDLIVGRYI
+1624 MPHDADADLIIGRYI

-1655 QIRDLVPA
+1655 EIRDLVPA

-1675 WRREQPREMTRTVFI
+1675 WRRERPREMTRTVLI

-1711 TEPAA
+1711 TDSAA
-1716 GGLGVERFVEIGVKS
+1716 GGMGVERFVEIGVKS
-1731 SPTVAGLAANTLKLP
+1731 SPTVSGLATNTLKLP
-1746 EYAHSTIEVLNAERD
+1746 EYAHSTVEVLNAERD

-1769 TDPEPDLDGSDDS
+1769 TDPEPELDIDEPAAS
-1782 DAPASDGALKPDVA
+1782 DAEPVAQQTSSVTAAAQAS
-1796 PAVAPT
+1796 
-1802 GAGAPSG
+1802 SG
-1809 ALKSDVAP
+1809 P
-1817 AVAPTGAGAPSGA
+1817 
-1830 LRPDDIAFDAADAT
+1830 RPDDVVFDAADAT

-1851 AKMRV
+1851 AKMRI

-1900 AGLRAQVT
+1900 AGLRSQVT

-1923 AINDHLRSALG
+1923 AINDQLRTALG
-1934 PSGKRPGAIAERVKK
+1934 PSGKRPGAIVERVKK
-1949 FWELGDGWAKHVTIE
+1949 VWELGDGWAKHVTVE

-1970 EGSSVRG
+1970 EGTSVRG
-1977 GPLGGLHD
+1977 GPLANLHE
-1985 GALTDGAAVEK
+1985 GALADGAAVEK
-1996 VIDAAV
+1996 VVDAAV
-2002 AAVAARRGTAMA
+2002 AAVAARRGVAVA
-2014 LPSSGAGGA
+2014 LPSTGGGGGA
-2023 TVDAAALSEFTE
+2023 TVDAAALGEFTE
-2035 QITGR
+2035 QITGP

-2050 VLNQLGLDDPVSAP
+2050 VLGQLGLDDPISTP
-2064 AGSIAA
+2064 PSTTDAG
-2070 TEADLVDLVS
+2070 LVDLVT

-2093 VFDGKK
+2093 VFDAKL
-2099 AVVFDDRWAS
+2099 AVLFDDRWAS

-2115 KLWLLDDGEI
+2115 QLWLADDDDL
-2125 DADWARLSERF
+2125 DADWQRLSERF

-2143 AMQATWWQGKSLAAG
+2143 ATHATWWQGKALAAG
-2158 RQIHASLYGRIA
+2158 RQVHASLFGRIA
-2170 GGAENPDKGPHSD
+2170 AGAENPDQGHYSD

-2191 SKGSIATSVVGRL
+2191 SKGSIAASVAGRL
-2204 LAGGATVV
+2204 LAGGATVI
-2212 ATTSRLDDERLA
+2212 ATTSKLDDDRLA
-2224 FYRNLYRDHARYG
+2224 FYRGLYRDHARYG
-2237 AALWVVAANMAS
+2237 AALWVVPANMAS
-2249 YTDIDALVEWI
+2249 YADVDALTEWV
-2260 GHEQTESLGPQSIH
+2260 GSEQTENLGPQSIH
-2274 IKDALTPTLLFPFAA
+2274 VKDALTPTLLFPFAA
-2289 PRVTGDLSEAGSRAE
+2289 PRVAGDLSEAGARAE
-2304 MEMKVL
+2304 LEMKVL
-2310 LWAVQRLIGG
+2310 LWAVQRLVGG
-2320 LSRIG
+2320 LSKIG

-2354 EAKSALDAVVTRWN
+2354 EAKSALDAVVARWH

-2391 LMGRND
+2391 LMGHND
-2397 AIVDAVEEAGVT
+2397 AIVGAVEEAGVT

-2418 MLLQLCTVEA
+2418 MLLRLCSVEA
-2428 RAAAAHTPV
+2428 KAAAAHAPV
-2437 KADLTGGLGEAKL
+2437 EADLTGGLGEAEL
-2450 DMAALAAKAR
+2450 DMAELAAKAR
-2460 EQAASESDTEAPEV
+2460 EQAASDSDGEAPESDTGTTIA
-2474 GIGKAISALPSPPR
+2474 ALPSPPR
-2488 GYLPAPPPPW
+2488 GYTPAPPPEW
-2498 ADLDLDPA
+2498 NDLDVDPA

-2515 ELGPYG
+2515 ELGPCG

-2533 ELSAAGVLEL
+2533 ELSASGVLEL

-2555 PQPGWYDS
+2555 PQPGWYDT
-2563 ESGDLVDESELVERY
+2563 ESGELVDESELVDRY

-2583 RRCGIREFVDDGAI
+2583 QRTGIREFVDDGAI

-2619 SSEADARAFVQFDPE
+2619 STEADARAFVEFDPA
-2634 HTVVRPVS
+2634 HTVIRPVPNS
-2642 ESGDW
+2642 TDW
-2647 QVTRKAG
+2647 QVTRRAG

-2673 PTGFNPTVYG
+2673 PTGFDPTVYG
-2683 LSQDMANSTD
+2683 ISQDMANSID

-2711 FTPTE
+2711 FTPAE

-2760 VLPNVVAAHVIQSY
+2760 VLPNVVAAHVVQSY
-2774 VGSYGAMVHPVGA
+2774 VGSYGAMIHPVGA

-2796 EGVDKIRVGKA
+2796 EGVDKIRLGKA

-2818 TLEAVIGFGDMAATA
+2818 TLEAIIGFGDMAATA

-2847 FSRPNDRRRLGFLEA
+2847 FSRPNDRRRLGFVEA

-2870 ARGDLALKMGLPVL
+2870 ARGDLAVTMGLPVL

-2911 GRGGKDSVLARS
+2911 GRGGKDSLLARS

-2958 ADSLGRSAGAPLLI
+2958 ADSLGRSPGAPLFI

-2993 MCQMLRDGVIPP
+2993 LCQILRDGVIPP
-3005 NRSLDCVDD
+3005 NRSLDCLDS
-3014 ELTSSAHFV
+3014 ELASSEHFV

-3037 KAGLI
+3037 KAGLV
-3042 TSLGFGHVSGL
+3042 TSLGFGHVSGM
-3053 VALVHPQAFVAS
+3053 VALVHPQAFLAAVE
-3065 LKPEQRAD
+3065 PEQRVD
-3073 YQQRAEARLVAGQRR
+3073 YQQRAEARVVAGQRR
-3088 LMSAIAGGAPM
+3088 LAAAIAGGKPM
-3099 YERPADRRFGQ
+3099 YERPADRRFDHAAP
-3110 EVSEKRQEAAML
+3110 EKRQEAAML
-3122 LNAASRLG
+3122 LDAAARLG
-3130 DGDVFAIG
+3130 DGDVFTP

>member
-1 MTIYEQDGA
+1 MTIHEHDRVSADRDGK
-10 PRTEL
+10 
-15 GAGSPSEA
+15 SP
-23 RGVPAERAGS
+23 
-33 ARVQSAPALVDRL
+33 QNTHALVDRL
-46 TAGESYAVAFG
+46 TAGEPYAVAFG

-66 LEELVS
+66 LEELES
-72 SAGVESELATLV
+72 SGGIESDLATLV
-84 GEVDVLLE
+84 GEAELLLE
-92 PVAEELVVVRPIG
+92 PVAKKLVVVRPIG
-105 FHPLRWVRALAAED
+105 FEPLAWVRALAAED
-119 PVPSAKQL
+119 PVPSDKHL
-127 TSAAVSVPGVLLTQ
+127 TSAAVSIPGVLLTQ
-141 IAAVRALTRQ
+141 IAAVRALARQ
-151 GLDLAGTPPVAVVGH
+151 GMDWAATPPAAVAGH
-166 SQGMLGVESVKAG
+166 SQGVLAVEALKAA
-179 GARDI
+179 GARDV

-199 VARRRGISILGDRPP
+199 VARRRGICVLGDRPP
-214 MVSVTNADPEQ
+214 MVSVTNADPER
-225 IYRLLE
+225 IGRLLDE
-231 DFSQDVRTVLPPV
+231 FAQDVRTVLPPV
-244 LSIRNGRRAVVIT
+244 LSIRNGRRSVVIT
-257 GTPEQLSRFELYCK
+257 GTPEQLSRFELYCR
-271 QISEKQEADRKNK
+271 QISEKEEADRKNK
-284 VRGGAVFAP
+284 LRGGDVFSP
-293 VFEPVQVEVG
+293 VFDPVQVEVG
-303 FHSPRLADGI
+303 FHTPRLADGI
-313 DIVAGW
+313 DIVGGW
-319 AEKTGLDVDLARELT
+319 AEKVGLDVALARELT
-334 EAILVRQVDWVDEII
+334 ESILVSRVDWVEEITR
-349 GVHEAGARWI
+349 VHDSGARWI

-398 GAVPEVSR
+398 GAVPEVAR
-406 AWSTYAPSVVQLP
+406 AWSSYAPTVVRLP
-419 DGRVKLSTK
+419 DGGVKLSTK

-470 VTEEIFEARIDE
+470 VTEEVFANRIEE
-482 LTGLLEPGRGIQ
+482 LSGLLEPGRTYQ

-522 APIDGLVISAG
+522 AAIDGLVISAG
-533 IPELED
+533 IPDLEE
-539 AVELIGELNDIGI
+539 AVELIHELGDVGI

-571 ATEVPTRPV
+571 ATEVPTKPV
-580 IVHIEGGRAGGHHS
+580 IMHVEGGRAGGHHS

-608 LRSRANITVCVGGGI
+608 LRSRPNITVCVGGGV
-623 GTPKRAVDYLSGRW
+623 GTPERAAEYLSGRW
-637 SETYGFPSMPV
+637 AQVYGFPLMPI

-656 AMATLEATTSPSVK
+656 AMATEEATTSQSVK
-670 QMLVDTQGTDQ
+670 RMLVETQGTDQ
-681 WISAGKAQGG
+681 WIGAGKAQGG

-707 NAASRCGRLL
+707 NSASRCGRLL

-724 EAVAKRRDE
+724 DAVAARRDE
-733 LIAAMARTAKPY
+733 IIAAMDKTAKPY
-745 FGDVSEMTYL
+745 FGDVGEMTYL
-755 QWLDRYV
+755 QWLRRYV
-762 ALAIGD
+762 ELTIGE
-768 GDSTA
+768 GNSTA
-773 DTAGPGSPWL
+773 DTASPGSPWL
-783 ADTWRDRFAR
+783 ADTWRDRFQL

-801 LHPQDRGPIETL
+801 LHAKDFGPIETL
-813 FADTDEHGARL
+813 FDAEDL
-824 LEKPQEAIAVLVER
+824 LETPHEAIATLLAH
-838 YPDAATV
+838 YPDADSV
-845 ALHPADVSF
+845 QLHPADVPF
-854 FNQLCKLVGKPVN
+854 FVTLCKTLGKPVN

-893 DADQVCII
+893 AADQVCII
-901 PGTAAVA
+901 PGIAAVA
-908 GITRID
+908 GITRTD
-914 EPVGELLNRFE
+914 EPVGELLDRFE
-925 QAAVEDTLRGGAQP
+925 RAAVDEVLASGAKP
-939 EAVTSRRRGRGDLTG
+939 RAVTSRRRGRADVSG
-954 PLATVLDAPDV
+954 PLAVVLDAPDV
-965 VWAGRMATNPVHRI
+965 QWAGRTAINPVHRI
-979 AGPREWQV
+979 ADPGDWLV
-987 HGDISGP
+987 HDGP
-994 EMPRATHSSTGARLQ
+994 ESRRATHSSTGARLH
-1009 VSADDQVVLSVP
+1009 VDGDSSDEHVVLSVP
-1021 ISGTWIEIR
+1021 VSGTWIDIP
-1030 FTLPANTVDG
+1030 FTLPPNTVDG
-1040 GAPVVRTKDAT
+1040 GSPVVSTEDAAT
-1051 AAMRAVLA
+1051 AMRAVLA

-1064 DGPDALPRVHA
+1064 DGPEFLPPVTD
-1075 GTATVTAKW
+1075 GTATLTVDW
-1084 NPERVADHTG
+1084 DPERVADHTG
-1094 VTATFGESLAPGL
+1094 VTAIFSESLAPSL
-1107 TTVPDALVGR
+1107 TTVPDALVGP

-1130 THTGV
+1130 TAAGV
-1135 PVIEGL
+1135 PVVEGL
-1141 LSLVHLDHAAH
+1141 LSLVHLDHAAR
-1152 LVAPLPSVPAEL
+1152 VVGKLPAVPAQL
-1164 TVTATA
+1164 TIAATA
-1170 SMAFDTEIGR
+1170 LPAVDTDIGR
-1180 VVPISVTVALKDGQV
+1180 VVPVSVKITGADGAV
-1195 LARLAERFAIR
+1195 IASLSERFAIL
-1206 GRTGALELA
+1206 GRTGTAELNEPA
-1215 DPVRAGGAVSD
+1215 RAGGAVSE
-1226 NATDTPRRRRRDVSV
+1226 NATDTPRRRRRDVTLT
-1241 VAPVDMRPFAVVS
+1241 APVDMRPFAEVS
-1254 GDHNPIHTDRSA
+1254 GDHNPIHTDRAA

-1281 LSAAAQHAVTATD
+1281 LSAAAQHAATATD
-1294 GQARPPARLIGWTA
+1294 GRARPPARLIGWTA

-1314 RPGDDVDFRVDRVG
+1314 RPGDEVAFRVDRVG
-1328 IDQGAEVVE
+1328 IDRGAEVLE
-1337 VSARVRRGRSEATQG
+1337 VAARVG
-1352 AGSAS
+1352 S

-1364 ARLAAP
+1364 ARLDSP

-1378 QGIQYKGMGME
+1378 QGIQHKGMGME
-1389 VRARSK
+1389 VRARSR

-1400 WDTADKFTRD
+1400 WDTADKFTRE
-1410 TLGFSVLSVVRD
+1410 TLGFSVLHVVRD

-1428 ASGVHYHHPD
+1428 ASGVHYNHPE

-1467 FVEDAIAC
+1467 FVEGAMAC

-1488 TGVYELEALLEM
+1488 TGIYELEALLEV
-1500 VFQRGS
+1500 VFHRGS

-1534 PDADVPAFVA
+1534 PDDEVPAFVA
-1544 DIAERTGEFLEIV
+1544 DIAVNTGEFLEIV
-1557 NFNLRGAQ
+1557 NFNLRGSQ

-1577 LEAEVERRRELAG
+1577 LEAEVERRRELSG

-1605 HSKVLRVGVA
+1605 HSRVLRVGVA
-1615 EFRRSLDRV
+1615 DFRRSLERV
-1624 LPHDADPDLIVGRYI
+1624 MPRDKDPDIIIGRYI
-1639 PNLVPRPFSLD
+1639 PNLVPRPFTLD

-1655 QIRDLVPA
+1655 EIRDLVPA

-1675 WRREQPREMTRTVFI
+1675 WRNDKPRELARKVLI

-1711 TEPAA
+1711 TEEAA

-1731 SPTVAGLAANTLKLP
+1731 APTVAGLATNTLKLP
-1746 EYAHSTIEVLNAERD
+1746 EYAHSTVEVLNAERD

-1769 TDPEPDLDGSDDS
+1769 TDPEPEAEEADDS
-1782 DAPASDGALKPDVA
+1782 DSAAAEGALTPDVA
-1796 PAVAPT
+1796 PAVAPAT
-1802 GAGAPSG
+1802 AGAPSG
-1809 ALKSDVAP
+1809 AP
-1817 AVAPTGAGAPSGA
+1817 
-1830 LRPDDIAFDAADAT
+1830 RPDDIPFDAADAT
-1844 LALIALS
+1844 SAMIALS
-1851 AKMRV
+1851 AKMRL
-1856 DQIEE
+1856 DQIEQ

-1900 AGLRAQVT
+1900 AGLRSQVT

-1923 AINDHLRSALG
+1923 AINDQLRTVLG
-1934 PSGKRPGAIAERVKK
+1934 PSGKRPVAIAERVNKV
-1949 FWELGDGWAKHVTIE
+1949 WELGDGWTKHVTVE

-1970 EGSSVRG
+1970 EGTSVRG
-1977 GPLGGLHD
+1977 GALGHLHE
-1985 GALTDGAAVEK
+1985 GALADAASVDK

-2002 AAVAARRGTAMA
+2002 TSVAARHGISVT
-2014 LPSSGAGGA
+2014 LPSSGGGGGA
-2023 TVDAAALSEFTE
+2023 TIDAAALSEFTD

-2050 VLNQLGLDDPVSAP
+2050 VLNQLGLDDPVGGSP
-2064 AGSIAA
+2064 ATTDAELI
-2070 TEADLVDLVS
+2070 DLVTV
-2080 AELGSDWPRLVAP
+2080 ELGADWPRLVAP
-2093 VFDGKK
+2093 VFDAKK
-2099 AVVFDDRWAS
+2099 AVLFDDRWAS
-2109 AREELV
+2109 AREDLV
-2115 KLWLLDDGEI
+2115 RLWLTDEGDI
-2125 DADWARLSERF
+2125 DAQWLSLSNRF

-2143 AMQATWWQGKSLAAG
+2143 ATQATWWQGKALAAG

-2170 GGAENPDKGPHSD
+2170 AGAENPDPGPHST

-2191 SKGSIATSVVGRL
+2191 SKGSIAASVVARL
-2204 LAGGATVV
+2204 LDGGATVI
-2212 ATTSRLDDERLA
+2212 ATTSKLDDERLA
-2224 FYRNLYRDHARYG
+2224 FYRGLYRDHARYG
-2237 AALWVVAANMAS
+2237 AALWVVPANMAS
-2249 YTDIDALVEWI
+2249 YSDIDALVEWV
-2260 GHEQTESLGPQSIH
+2260 GNQQTESLGPQSIH
-2274 IKDALTPTLLFPFAA
+2274 IKDAQTPTLLFPFAA
-2289 PRVTGDLSEAGSRAE
+2289 PRVAGDLSDAGSRSE
-2304 MEMKVL
+2304 IEMKVL
-2310 LWAVQRLIGG
+2310 LWAVQRLVGG

-2354 EAKSALDAVVTRWN
+2354 EAKSALDALVSRWH
-2368 AESSWAQRVSLA
+2368 AESSWASRVSLA

-2391 LMGRND
+2391 LMGHND
-2397 AIVDAVEEAGVT
+2397 AIVTAVEEAGVT

-2418 MLLQLCTVEA
+2418 MLLDLCDPESKL
-2428 RAAAAHTPV
+2428 AAAGAPIT
-2437 KADLTGGLGEAKL
+2437 ADLTGGLGDADI
-2450 DMAALAAKAR
+2450 DMAELAAKAR
-2460 EQAASESDTEAPEV
+2460 EQATSETEADGPAAE
-2474 GIGKAISALPSPPR
+2474 GTIAALPSPPR
-2488 GYLPAPPPPW
+2488 GFTPAPPPSW
-2498 ADLDLDPA
+2498 DDLDVDPA

-2515 ELGPYG
+2515 EIGPYG
-2521 SSRTRFEMEVDN
+2521 SSRTRFEIEVDN

-2563 ESGDLVDESELVERY
+2563 QSGDLVDESELVERY
-2578 HDTVV
+2578 HDAVV
-2583 RRCGIREFVDDGAI
+2583 ERCGIREFVDDGAI

-2614 FTFVV
+2614 LSFVV
-2619 SSEADARAFVQFDPE
+2619 SSQAEARSFAEFDPE
-2634 HTVVRPVS
+2634 HTVVRPVPDS
-2642 ESGDW
+2642 SDW

-2673 PTGFNPTVYG
+2673 PTGFDPTVWG
-2683 LSQDMANSTD
+2683 VSPDMATSID

-2703 VDAFLSSG
+2703 VDAFLSAG
-2711 FTPTE
+2711 FSPAE

-2721 HPGLVASTQ
+2721 HPSLVASTQ

-2760 VLPNVVAAHVIQSY
+2760 VLPNVVAAHVVQSY
-2774 VGSYGAMVHPVGA
+2774 VGSYGAMIHPVAA

-2796 EGVDKIRVGKA
+2796 EGVDKIRLGKA

-2813 GFDDL
+2813 GLDDL
-2818 TLEAVIGFGDMAATA
+2818 TLEAIIGFGDMAATA
-2833 DTAMMRGRGIHDSK
+2833 DTSMMRGRGIHDSK
-2847 FSRPNDRRRLGFLEA
+2847 FSRPNDRRRLGFVEA

-2870 ARGDLALKMGLPVL
+2870 ARGDLALRMGLPVL
-2884 AVVAYAQSFADGV
+2884 AVVAFAQSFGDGV

-2911 GRGGKDSVLARS
+2911 GRGGKDSPLARA

-2929 GADDIAV
+2929 TADDVAV

-2958 ADSLGRSAGAPLLI
+2958 ADSLGRSPGAPLFV

-2978 TGHAKGGAAVFQMMG
+2978 TGHAKGGAAVFQTMG
-2993 MCQMLRDGVIPP
+2993 LCQMLRDGVIPP

-3014 ELTSSAHFV
+3014 ELAGSAHFV
-3023 WVRDTLRLG
+3023 WVRETLRLG

-3037 KAGLI
+3037 KAGML

-3053 VALVHPQAFVAS
+3053 VALVHPQAFIAA
-3065 LKPEQRAD
+3065 LDPEQRVDYRRRAD
-3073 YQQRAEARLVAGQRR
+3073 ARLLAGQRR
-3088 LMSAIAGGAPM
+3088 LVSAIAGGAPM
-3099 YERPADRRFGQ
+3099 YQRPPDRRFDHDAP
-3110 EVSEKRQEAAML
+3110 EKPQEAAML
-3122 LNAASRLG
+3122 LNPDARLG
-3130 DGDVFAIG
+3130 GSDIYEAYQGSAG

>member
-1 MTIYEQDGA
+1 MTIHEHDRVSADRDGKG
-10 PRTEL
+10 PH
-15 GAGSPSEA
+15 
-23 RGVPAERAGS
+23 S
-33 ARVQSAPALVDRL
+33 AHALVDRL
-46 TAGESYAVAFG
+46 SAGEPYAVAFG

-72 SAGVESELATLV
+72 SAGIESDLATLV
-84 GEVDVLLE
+84 GEAQLLLE
-92 PVAEELVVVRPIG
+92 PVARELFVVRPIG
-105 FHPLRWVRALAAED
+105 FEPLTWVRALAAED
-119 PVPSAKQL
+119 AIPSDKHL
-127 TSAAVSVPGVLLTQ
+127 TSAAVSIPGVLLTQ
-141 IAAVRALTRQ
+141 IAAVRALGRQ
-151 GLDLAGTPPVAVVGH
+151 GMDWAATPPVAVAGH
-166 SQGMLGVESVKAG
+166 SQGVLAVEALKAA
-179 GARDI
+179 GARDV

-199 VARRRGISILGDRPP
+199 VARRRGICVLGDKSP
-214 MVSVTNADPEQ
+214 MVSVTNADPER
-225 IYRLLE
+225 IGRLLDE
-231 DFSQDVRTVLPPV
+231 FAQDVRTVLPPV
-244 LSIRNGRRAVVIT
+244 LSIRNGRRSVVIT
-257 GTPEQLSRFELYCK
+257 GTPEQLSRFELYCR
-271 QISEKQEADRKNK
+271 QISAKEEADRKNK
-284 VRGGAVFAP
+284 LRGGDVFAP
-293 VFEPVQVEVG
+293 VFDPVQVEVG
-303 FHSPRLADGI
+303 FHTPRLADGI
-313 DIVAGW
+313 DIVGGW
-319 AEKTGLDVDLARELT
+319 AEKVGLDAALARQLT
-334 EAILVRQVDWVDEII
+334 EAILVSRVDWVEEITR
-349 GVHEAGARWI
+349 VHESGARWI

-398 GAVPEVSR
+398 GAVPEVAR
-406 AWSTYAPSVVQLP
+406 AWSSYAPTVVRLP

-470 VTEEIFEARIDE
+470 VTEEVFANRIEE
-482 LTGLLEPGRGIQ
+482 LSGLLERGRTYQ

-522 APIDGLVISAG
+522 AAIDGLVISAG
-533 IPELED
+533 IPDLEE
-539 AVELIGELNDIGI
+539 AVELIHELNDVGI
-552 SHVVFKP
+552 THVVFKP

-571 ATEVPTRPV
+571 ATEVPTKPV
-580 IVHIEGGRAGGHHS
+580 IMHVEGGRAGGHHS

-623 GTPKRAVDYLSGRW
+623 GTPERAADYLSGRW
-637 SETYGFPSMPV
+637 AQAYGFPLMPI

-656 AMATLEATTSPSVK
+656 AMATKEATTSPSVK
-670 QMLVDTQGTDQ
+670 RMLVETQGTDQ
-681 WISAGKAQGG
+681 WIGAGKAQGG

-707 NAASRCGRLL
+707 NSASRCGRLL

-724 EAVAKRRDE
+724 EAVAERRE
-733 LIAAMARTAKPY
+733 EIIAAMANTAKPY
-745 FGDVSEMTYL
+745 FGDVGEMTYL
-755 QWLDRYV
+755 QWLRRYV
-762 ALAIGD
+762 ELAIGD

-773 DTAGPGSPWL
+773 DTASPGSPWL
-783 ADTWRDRFAR
+783 ADTWRERFQQ

-801 LHPQDRGPIETL
+801 LHTQDFGPIDSL
-813 FADTDEHGARL
+813 FADAAL
-824 LEKPQEAIAVLVER
+824 LENPDEAIAGLLAH
-838 YPDAATV
+838 YPDAESV
-845 ALHPADVSF
+845 LLHPADVPF
-854 FNQLCKLVGKPVN
+854 FVTLCKTPGKPVN

-908 GITRID
+908 GITVLD
-914 EPVGELLNRFE
+914 EPVGELLDRFE
-925 QAAVEDTLRGGAQP
+925 QAAIEDVLASGVAP
-939 EAVTSRRRGRGDLTG
+939 KDVTSRRLGRADVSG
-954 PLATVLDAPDV
+954 PLAVVLDAPDV
-965 VWAGRMATNPVHRI
+965 EWAGRTAINPVHRI
-979 AGPREWQV
+979 ADPADWLV
-987 HGDISGP
+987 HDGP
-994 EMPRATHSSTGARLQ
+994 ESRRATHSSTGARLH
-1009 VSADDQVVLSVP
+1009 VDGERVILSVP
-1021 ISGTWIEIR
+1021 VSGTWIDIP
-1030 FTLPANTVDG
+1030 FTLPPNTVDG
-1040 GAPVVRTKDAT
+1040 GAPVVSTEDAAT
-1051 AAMRAVLA
+1051 AMRAVLA

-1064 DGPDALPRVHA
+1064 DGPEFLPPVTD
-1075 GTATVTAKW
+1075 GSATVTVDW
-1084 NPERVADHTG
+1084 DPERVADHTG
-1094 VTATFGESLAPGL
+1094 VTAVFSEALAPSL
-1107 TTVPDALVGR
+1107 STVPDALVGP
-1117 CWPAVFAAIGSAV
+1117 CWPAVFAAIGSAL
-1130 THTGV
+1130 TDTGV
-1135 PVIEGL
+1135 PVVEGL

-1152 LVAPLPSVPAEL
+1152 VVGKLPAQPAEL
-1164 TVTATA
+1164 TISATA
-1170 SMAFDTEIGR
+1170 LAAVDTDMGR
-1180 VVPISVTVALKDGQV
+1180 VVPVSVTIADADGAV
-1195 LARLAERFAIR
+1195 IASLSERFAIL
-1206 GRTGALELA
+1206 GRTGGAELT
-1215 DPVRAGGAVSD
+1215 DPARAGGAVSE
-1226 NATDTPRRRRRDVSV
+1226 NATDTPRRRRRDVTIT
-1241 VAPVDMRPFAVVS
+1241 APVDMRPFAVVS
-1254 GDHNPIHTDRSA
+1254 GDHNPIHTDRAA

-1281 LSAAAQHAVTATD
+1281 LSAAAQHAATATD
-1294 GQARPPARLIGWTA
+1294 GRARPPARLIGWTA

-1314 RPGDDVDFRVDRVG
+1314 RPGDEVAFRVDRVG
-1328 IDQGAEVVE
+1328 IDRGAEVLE
-1337 VSARVRRGRSEATQG
+1337 VAARVGT
-1352 AGSAS
+1352 
-1357 DLVMSAT
+1357 DLVMAAT
-1364 ARLAAP
+1364 ARLDSP

-1378 QGIQYKGMGME
+1378 QGIQHKGMGME

-1400 WDTADKFTRD
+1400 WDTADKFTRE
-1410 TLGFSVLSVVRD
+1410 TLGFSVLHVVRD

-1428 ASGVHYHHPD
+1428 ASGVHYNHPE

-1467 FVEDAIAC
+1467 FVEGAIAC

-1488 TGVYELEALLEM
+1488 SGIFELDALLEA
-1500 VFQRGS
+1500 VFHRGS

-1511 VPRDELGRSNY
+1511 VPRDDLGRSNY

-1534 PDADVPAFVA
+1534 PDEEVPGFVA
-1544 DIAERTGEFLEIV
+1544 GIAESTGEFLEIV
-1557 NFNLRGAQ
+1557 NFNLRGSQ

-1577 LEAEVERRRELAG
+1577 LEAEVERRRELSG

-1605 HSKVLRVGVA
+1605 HSRVLRVGVA
-1615 EFRRSLDRV
+1615 EFRRALERIVPFDK
-1624 LPHDADPDLIVGRYI
+1624 DPEIIIGHYI

-1655 QIRDLVPA
+1655 EIRDLVPA

-1675 WRREQPREMTRTVFI
+1675 WLNEKPRDLARKVLI

-1711 TEPAA
+1711 TEEAA

-1731 SPTVAGLAANTLKLP
+1731 APTVAGLATNTLKLP
-1746 EYAHSTIEVLNAERD
+1746 EYAHSTVEVLNAERD
-1761 AAVLFATD
+1761 AAVLFAND
-1769 TDPEPDLDGSDDS
+1769 TDPEPEPEESAEPVAEATPADGAVQS
-1782 DAPASDGALKPDVA
+1782 APAPVPS
-1796 PAVAPT
+1796 
-1802 GAGAPSG
+1802 APSG
-1809 ALKSDVAP
+1809 AA
-1817 AVAPTGAGAPSGA
+1817 
-1830 LRPDDIAFDAADAT
+1830 RPDDIPFDAADAT

-1851 AKMRV
+1851 AKMRI
-1856 DQIEE
+1856 DQIEQ

-1900 AGLRAQVT
+1900 AGLRSQVT

-1923 AINDHLRSALG
+1923 AINDQLRTVLG
-1934 PSGKRPGAIAERVKK
+1934 PSGKRPGAVAERVHKV
-1949 FWELGDGWAKHVTIE
+1949 WELGDGWAKHVSVE

-1977 GPLGGLHD
+1977 GAMGHLHE
-1985 GALTDGAAVEK
+1985 GALADAASVDK

-2002 AAVAARRGTAMA
+2002 LAVAARHGISVA
-2014 LPSSGAGGA
+2014 LPSSGGGGGA
-2023 TVDAAALSEFTE
+2023 TIDAAALSEFTD

-2050 VLNQLGLDDPVSAP
+2050 VLNQLGLDDTVSASP
-2064 AGSIAA
+2064 AA
-2070 TEADLVDLVS
+2070 TDAELIDLVT
-2080 AELGSDWPRLVAP
+2080 AELGADWPRLVAP
-2093 VFDGKK
+2093 VFDAKK

-2109 AREELV
+2109 AREDLV
-2115 KLWLLDDGEI
+2115 RLWLADEGDI
-2125 DADWARLSERF
+2125 DADWPALSERF

-2143 AMQATWWQGKSLAAG
+2143 ATQATWWQGKALASG

-2170 GGAENPDKGPHSD
+2170 AGAENPEPGPYSD

-2191 SKGSIATSVVGRL
+2191 SKGSIAAAVVARL
-2204 LAGGATVV
+2204 LDGGATVV
-2212 ATTSRLDDERLA
+2212 ATTSKLDDERLA
-2224 FYRNLYRDHARYG
+2224 FYRGLYRDHARYG
-2237 AALWVVAANMAS
+2237 AALWVIPANMAS
-2249 YTDIDALVEWI
+2249 YSDIDALVDWV
-2260 GHEQTESLGPQSIH
+2260 GNEQTESLGPQSIH
-2274 IKDALTPTLLFPFAA
+2274 IKDAQTPTLLFPFAA
-2289 PRVTGDLSEAGSRAE
+2289 PRVAGDLSEVGSRSE

-2320 LSRIG
+2320 LSKIG

-2354 EAKSALDAVVTRWN
+2354 EAKSALDALVSRWR
-2368 AESSWAQRVSLA
+2368 AESSWASRVSLA

-2391 LMGRND
+2391 LMGHND
-2397 AIVDAVEEAGVT
+2397 AIVTAVEGAGVT
-2409 TYSTDEMAA
+2409 TYSTDDMAA
-2418 MLLQLCTVEA
+2418 MLLSLCDPESKV
-2428 RAAAAHTPV
+2428 AAAGAPIT
-2437 KADLTGGLGEAKL
+2437 ADLTGGLGDADL
-2450 DMAALAAKAR
+2450 DMAELAAKAR
-2460 EQAASESDTEAPEV
+2460 EQKTTGAEPGTPEAR
-2474 GIGKAISALPSPPR
+2474 GTIAALPSPPR
-2488 GYLPAPPPPW
+2488 GFTPAPPP
-2498 ADLDLDPA
+2498 AFDDLDVDPA

-2515 ELGPYG
+2515 EIGPYG
-2521 SSRTRFEMEVDN
+2521 SSRTRFEMEVEG

-2555 PQPGWYDS
+2555 PQPGWYDT

-2578 HDTVV
+2578 HDAVV
-2583 RRCGIREFVDDGAI
+2583 QRCGIREFVDDGAI

-2614 FTFVV
+2614 FAFVV
-2619 SSEADARAFVQFDPE
+2619 SSEADARAFVEFDPE
-2634 HTVVRPVS
+2634 HTVIRPVPDS
-2642 ESGDW
+2642 TDW
-2647 QVTRKAG
+2647 QVIRKAG

-2659 PRKTKLSRTVGAQI
+2659 PRKTKLTRTVGAQI
-2673 PTGFNPTVYG
+2673 PTGFDPTVWG
-2683 LSQDMANSTD
+2683 ISQDMASSID

-2703 VDAFLSSG
+2703 VDAFLSAG
-2711 FTPTE
+2711 FSPAE
-2716 LMRWV
+2716 VMRYV
-2721 HPGLVASTQ
+2721 HPSMVASTQ

-2760 VLPNVVAAHVIQSY
+2760 VLPNVVAAHVVQSY
-2774 VGSYGAMVHPVGA
+2774 VGSYGAMIHPVAA

-2796 EGVDKIRVGKA
+2796 EGLDKIRLGKA

-2813 GFDDL
+2813 GLDDL
-2818 TLEAVIGFGDMAATA
+2818 TLEAIIGFGDMAATA
-2833 DTAMMRGRGIHDSK
+2833 DTSMMRGRGIHDSK
-2847 FSRPNDRRRLGFLEA
+2847 FSRPNDRRRLGFVEA

-2884 AVVAYAQSFADGV
+2884 AVVAYAQSFGDGV

-2903 PGLGALGA
+2903 PGLGALAA
-2911 GRGGKDSVLARS
+2911 GRGGKDSPLARA

-2929 GADDIAV
+2929 TADDVAV
-2936 ISKHDTS
+2936 VSKHDTS

-2958 ADSLGRSAGAPLLI
+2958 ADSLGRSPGAPLFV
-2972 VSQKSL
+2972 VSQKNL
-2978 TGHAKGGAAVFQMMG
+2978 TGHAKGGAAVFQTMG
-2993 MCQMLRDGVIPP
+2993 LCQMLRDGVIPP

-3014 ELTSSAHFV
+3014 ELAGSAHFV
-3023 WVRDTLRLG
+3023 WVRETLRLG
-3032 GKFPL
+3032 DRFPL
-3037 KAGLI
+3037 KAGLV

-3053 VALVHPQAFVAS
+3053 AALVHPQAFIAA
-3065 LKPEQRAD
+3065 LDADQREEYRRKAD
-3073 YQQRAEARLVAGQRR
+3073 ARLLAGQRR
-3088 LMSAIAGGAPM
+3088 LVSAIAGGAPM
-3099 YERPADRRFGQ
+3099 YQRPPDRRFDHDAP
-3110 EVSEKRQEAAML
+3110 EKRQEAAML
-3122 LNAASRLG
+3122 LNPDARLG
-3130 DGDVFAIG
+3130 EDGAYEAYPG